1 MAATTAQLN
10 MNNNFEIGKSMYM
23 HFEFADSLPDL
34 DKIAATTTEPVQ
46 QQESLTAK
54 SSRSLTK
61 SSISNKKHSSTTKA
75 SQSQLASLTQQA
87 MKSKLLVFA
96 SLSAMPLTMT
106 TSITGTKII
115 TADEEGYMVLPD
127 SQRVMDQTGA
137 PLQVSPG
144 QNVLVGPDNKP
155 VLDQNGEVC
164 VLHCLVIT
172 RNCFTWCFFTS

>member
-1 MAATTAQLN
+1 
-10 MNNNFEIGKSMYM
+10 M

-46 QQESLTAK
+46 QQEPLTAK
-54 SSRSLTK
+54 SSKSQKK
-61 SSISNKKHSSTTKA
+61 SSVASKKHSSSKA
-75 SQSQLASLTQQA
+75 SKSQLASLTQQA

-164 VLHCLVIT
+164 VLYCLDIT